1 MCSACWLAVVVCL
14 LLLCGCLVVGCV
26 CLCYDCMLC
35 MYVID
40 CCWLVGMV
48 VDVSVWLLFVL
59 CCGVVW
65 C

>member
-1 MCSACWLAVVVCL
+1 MVVWL
-14 LLLCGCLVVGCV
+14 LVVYVCV
-26 CLCYDCMLC
+26 MIVCWDC
-35 MYVID
+35 MYVLMLIV
-40 CCWLVGMV
+40 VGMV